1 MKNHLS
7 LEQIQNEIHGQK
19 YTALYLYT
27 PMCGTCMVA
36 GRMVDVT
43 EKLFPAIH
51 FTKYDLNYIPS
62 IADQYSIES
71 VPCLL
76 LFNEGLLIKKIYAF
90 HSVPY
95 LHEQMSDLISAD
107 SV

>member
-1 MKNHLS
+1 MKN
-7 LEQIQNEIHGQK
+7 EIEAQEH
-19 YTALYLYT
+19 TALYLYT

-43 EKLFPAIH
+43 EKLFPAFH
-51 FTKYDLNYIPS
+51 FMKADLNYIPS
-62 IADQYSIES
+62 IADEHSVES

-76 LFNEGLLIKKIYAF
+76 LFKKGTLMKKIYAF
-90 HSVPY
+90 HSVPF
-95 LHEQMSDLISAD
+95 LHEQMNDLIGAD